1 MDNQKIA
8 KRLRELRESKQV
20 SREIVANTVGIA
32 VSTLAMY
39 ELGERIPRDE
49 IKIQLARYYD
59 TTVDALFFT

>member
-8 KRLRELRESKQV
+8 KRLRDLRESKQV
-20 SREIVANTVGIA
+20 SREVVANAVGIA

-49 IKIQLARYYD
+49 IKIDLARYYD

>member
-1 MDNQKIA
+1 MNNQKIA
-8 KRLRELRESKQV
+8 KRLRDLRNSKQV
-20 SREIVANTVGIA
+20 SREIVANAIGIA

-49 IKIQLARYYD
+49 IKIDLARYYD

>member
-8 KRLRELRESKQV
+8 KRLRDLRNSKQV
-20 SREIVANTVGIA
+20 SREIVANAIGIA
-32 VSTLAMY
+32 VSTIAMY

-49 IKIQLARYYD
+49 IKIDLARYYD